1 MTQLIAQPEPSLR
14 LLDHLKDKY
23 EALRDWAEP
32 RQKLVKTI
40 GVSVL
45 LVVLYWVIQLSD
57 TKAQISTTPGTAAN
71 QPSRVLGTSSV
82 EAISRSKERRL
93 ERYSKDLT
101 TTLQDVNDSIAKLD
115 QRIATLEGRPPNTSQ
130 AQETPPT
137 DASISGG
144 SLTTT
149 ALPAQQYQGQMVPQ
163 LPPVVI
169 SPPSRGESVISFPT
183 QGTAQPE
190 KAEVV
195 LPAGSYVKAKLL
207 TGVEAPEGRTYPVLL
222 QLDFAHIVPN
232 NKSIDLKGCFVIAK
246 AEGDLSTERVQM
258 QATKLSCVARNGQMF
273 EREINGFV
281 ADARDNSFSVTGT
294 VNTKQDR
301 VAAMAFLAAVVDGIG
316 KSVQLAQTSNQ
327 TFPNGSQTQII
338 SGNQGRYLAAG
349 GAASAASQVTQW
361 YLKEAQNLL
370 PTINVGSGQD
380 VWIVLNDTVA
390 LPHTYFRLTQEGGSH
405 DKDYKFTN
413 RLLD

>member
-1 MTQLIAQPEPSLR
+1 MNITTNDANTR
-14 LLDHLKDKY
+14 LLDRLKDTYRSLK
-23 EALRDWAEP
+23 DWAEP

-40 GVSVL
+40 GVSL
-45 LVVLYWVIQLSD
+45 LLLALYLVIKMSD
-57 TKAQISTTPGTAAN
+57 SKAEISTTPGTAAN
-71 QPSRVLGTSSV
+71 HPSRVLGNSSV
-82 EAISRSKERRL
+82 DAISRSKEKRL
-93 ERYSKDLT
+93 ERYSKELT
-101 TTLQDVNDSIAKLD
+101 TALGEINESLGKLD
-115 QRIATLEGRPPNTSQ
+115 QRIAALEGRPANGGEPVAETALQ
-130 AQETPPT
+130 AAPGQLDT
-137 DASISGG
+137 GM
-144 SLTTT
+144 TTT
-149 ALPAQQYQGQMVPQ
+149 ALPAYQGQTVPR
-163 LPPVVI
+163 LPSVAI
-169 SPPSRGESVISFPT
+169 SPPSKGESLISFPT
-183 QGTAQPE
+183 QGTAQPD

-232 NKSIDLKGCFVIAK
+232 NKSVDLKGCFVIAK

-301 VAAMAFLAAVVDGIG
+301 VAAIAFLAAVVDGIG
-316 KSVQLAQTSNQ
+316 RSVQLAQTTNQ
-327 TFPNGSQTQII
+327 TLPNGGQTQII

-349 GAASAASQVTQW
+349 GAATAASQVTQW

-405 DKDYKFTN
+405 GKDYQFTN